1 MVRGKNNNTWQSW
14 KKIPAVNVSTFVNV
28 GTVTFTHG
36 LGTDNVIVQVYDSN
50 GDLFFP
56 SAINSLNGVVVVQ
69 FETSRSGRVVVTG

>member
-1 MVRGKNNNTWQSW
+1 
-14 KKIPAVNVSTFVNV
+14 V

-56 SAINSLNGVVVVQ
+56 SAINSLNGVVVVK